1 MIGVG
6 RVQQFGICVIGAGP
20 AGSALA
26 IRLVQLGHSVCI
38 IERVQF
44 PRSHIGESLS
54 PGIWPQL
61 DLLGLRAAV
70 ATAGFRQCL
79 TSLVQWDSNIPV
91 RRHFGTAGLLVD
103 RGRFDA
109 LLVDHARANGARVM
123 QPAVLRA
130 RMRHEEGWRLTIE
143 GPEGNCTIEA
153 DFLAD
158 ATGRWSILRGHKQR
172 VGRRTLALYGYW
184 RGSTLPAEPQIE
196 AGRDAWYWGVPLP
209 DGTYNAMVFVDAAEF
224 RTGRE
229 LSLHARYRALLARS
243 GLEAACRALDLT
255 GPARAADATAY
266 FDSDSLGPRCI
277 KVGEFALALDPLSS
291 SGVQKAISTSV
302 VAAVVINTLLR
313 RPEMAEAAYQFYLG
327 NLREAAERHRHWAAS
342 HYAAAA
348 RHHVGPFWQMR
359 AATTA
364 TEAELKPRPGK
375 DLSVYSPAELRVS
388 LAPEATLK
396 HVPCIVGDFVAIKP
410 ALHHPGLDRPIA
422 FVGGWELGPLLGPL
436 SPGMPLRA
444 LMDTWPIPSASK
456 PAIANWLL
464 KYHVLKPYQQFNEGY
479 YREQA

>member
-6 RVQQFGICVIGAGP
+6 RVQHFGICIIGAGP

-38 IERVQF
+38 IERAQF

-61 DLLGLRAAV
+61 DLLRLRTTVAAG
-70 ATAGFRQCL
+70 GFRQCP
-79 TSLVQWDSNIPV
+79 TSLVQWETDIPV

-109 LLVDHARANGARVM
+109 LLLDQARANGARVM

-130 RMRHEEGWRLTIE
+130 RTRHEEGWRLTIE
-143 GPEGNCTIEA
+143 GPEGNCTLDA

-172 VGRRTLALYGYW
+172 VGPRTLALHGYW
-184 RGSTLPAEPQIE
+184 RGSTLPAEPRIE

-209 DGTYNAMVFVDAAEF
+209 DSTYNAMVFVDAAEF
-224 RTGRE
+224 RTRRAP
-229 LSLHARYRALLARS
+229 SIHASYRALIARS
-243 GLEAACRALDLT
+243 GLKAACRALELT
-255 GPARAADATAY
+255 GPVRAADATAY
-266 FDSDSLGPRCI
+266 LDSDSVGPRCI
-277 KVGEFALALDPLSS
+277 KVGESALALDPLSS
-291 SGVQKAISTSV
+291 SGVQKAINTAL

-313 RPEMAEAAYQFYLG
+313 CPDLAEAARQFYIG
-327 NLREAAERHRHWAAS
+327 NLRETAERHRRWAAS

-348 RHHVGPFWQMR
+348 LRYTAPFWLRR
-359 AATTA
+359 AAATA
-364 TEAELKPRPGK
+364 AQAEPKPPPGIN
-375 DLSVYSPAELRVS
+375 LSQCSPAELRVT
-388 LAPEATLK
+388 LAPESTLK
-396 HVPCIVGDFVAIKP
+396 DEPCIVGDFIATKP

-422 FVGGWELGPLLGPL
+422 FVGGWELAQLLGPL
-436 SPGMPLRA
+436 SPGMPLGA
-444 LMDTWPIPSASK
+444 LMNAWPIPSAVK
-456 PAIANWLL
+456 PAIADWLL
-464 KYHVLKPYQQFNEGY
+464 KYHVLKPFQQFNEG
-479 YREQA
+479 